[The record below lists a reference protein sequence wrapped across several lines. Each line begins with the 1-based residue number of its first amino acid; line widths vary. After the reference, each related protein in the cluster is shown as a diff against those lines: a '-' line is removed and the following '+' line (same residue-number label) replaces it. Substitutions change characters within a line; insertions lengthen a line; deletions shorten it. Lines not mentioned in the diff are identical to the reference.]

1 MLVFLHLLLAGKSGR
16 VVQAEEDFTGPDVV
30 VDHLGMVASCERLGE
45 LRHAGMTWAA
55 AGCGTG
61 APHEGGPV
69 QQMVC
74 IQASSCTPVRRP
86 SSRRLSSPRGSAS
99 LSCPIP
105 STILPHYS
113 QIRQFCALGTADW
126 RWRGELRVL
135 WLDASCRWLNR
146 WMSRP
151 ASSTSST

>member
-1 MLVFLHLLLAGKSGR
+1 MLVFLHLLAGKSGR

-30 VDHLGMVASCERLGE
+30 VDHLGMVASRERLGE

-86 SSRRLSSPRGSAS
+86 SSRRLSSPR
-99 LSCPIP
+99 
-105 STILPHYS
+105 
-113 QIRQFCALGTADW
+113 DW